1 MQGLLLPVK
10 LLHSH
15 LTWYNHTNFL
25 KTGADMSIYDSI
37 AETLAALKG
46 VSPADNPPRDVSPA
60 TTVDYENQDTAPVE
74 LDIFGEPK
82 RATIPTDELPDYVK
96 EPTLPLNEIASIVER
111 PSPPAADDY
120 YGIEYKAPVMPQ
132 VGTVPFH
139 LWESLAY
146 DLALGHPPSE
156 ELATAYSSTL
166 PELMSLIESPYFT
179 KLLNAKKEEVEEVG
193 PRASTVTKFRVI
205 TSMGMRE
212 YMRRVTS
219 PDTSDKDFHSLFK
232 LALEMAE
239 LTPPPQAKEAG
250 VEIKVGAGDGMTFNV
265 YSIPGLEHLASNAV
279 DVTPTEVVD
288 EVEFVDVPP
297 TEVVDEV
304 DFVGITSPGDTDVT
318 DTDVVDTPR
327 TIQTKMPYL

>member
-1 MQGLLLPVK
+1 
-10 LLHSH
+10 
-15 LTWYNHTNFL
+15 
-25 KTGADMSIYDSI
+25 MSIYDSI
-37 AETLAALKG
+37 AETLAALKVG
-46 VSPADNPPRDVSPA
+46 SSAANPSRDDDTPTA
-60 TTVDYENQDTAPVE
+60 VDYEDQDTDTPLAPEQVE

-82 RATIPTDELPDYVK
+82 RATIPTDELPDYAK
-96 EPTLPLNEIASIVER
+96 EPTLPLDEIASIVER
-111 PSPPAADDY
+111 PSLPTVDDH
-120 YGIEYKAPVMPQ
+120 YGIEYRAPVMPQ

-179 KLLNAKKEEVEEVG
+179 KLLGAKKEEAEEVG

-250 VEIKVGAGDGMTFNV
+250 VEIKVGAGEGMTFNV
-265 YSIPGLEHLASNAV
+265 YSIPGLDHLASNTV

-288 EVEFVDVPP
+288 EVDFVD
-297 TEVVDEV
+297 
-304 DFVGITSPGDTDVT
+304 ITSPEDTDVT
-318 DTDVVDTPR
+318 DTDVVDTTP
-327 TIQTKMPYL
+327 TTHTEMPYL

>member
-1 MQGLLLPVK
+1 
-10 LLHSH
+10 
-15 LTWYNHTNFL
+15 
-25 KTGADMSIYDSI
+25 MSIYDSI

-46 VSPADNPPRDVSPA
+46 GSPADNPPRDVSTP
-60 TTVDYENQDTAPVE
+60 TTVDYENRDVSTPTTVGYENRDTDTTPAE

-82 RATIPTDELPDYVK
+82 QATIPTDELPDYVK

-111 PSPPAADDY
+111 PSPPPFDN
-120 YGIEYKAPVMPQ
+120 YGLEYKAPIMPQ

-146 DLALGHPPSE
+146 DLALGHLPSE
-156 ELATAYSSTL
+156 ELAVAYSSTL

-250 VEIKVGAGDGMTFNV
+250 VEIKVGAGEGMTFNV
-265 YSIPGLEHLASNAV
+265 YSIPGLDHLASNTV
-279 DVTPTEVVD
+279 DVTPTTVVD
-288 EVEFVDVPP
+288 EAEFVGVTP
-297 TEVVDEV
+297 TTVVDEAE
-304 DFVGITSPGDTDVT
+304 FVGDT
-318 DTDVVDTPR
+318 TP
-327 TIQTKMPYL
+327 TTHTEMPYL

>member
-1 MQGLLLPVK
+1 
-10 LLHSH
+10 
-15 LTWYNHTNFL
+15 
-25 KTGADMSIYDSI
+25 MSIYDSI
-37 AETLAALKG
+37 AETLTALKG
-46 VSPADNPPRDVSPA
+46 GSSADNPPRDVSTP
-60 TTVDYENQDTAPVE
+60 TTVDYDNQATDDTAPTPVE

-111 PSPPAADDY
+111 PSPPTADDY
-120 YGIEYKAPVMPQ
+120 YGLEYKAPVTPQ

-156 ELATAYSSTL
+156 ELAAAYSSTL
-166 PELMSLIESPYFT
+166 PELMSLIDSPYFT

-212 YMRRVTS
+212 YMRRMTS

-250 VEIKVGAGDGMTFNV
+250 VEITVGAGDGMTFNV
-265 YSIPGLEHLASNAV
+265 YSIPGLDHLASNAV
-279 DVTPTEVVD
+279 DVTPPQTVDAEFMDVTSSEV
-288 EVEFVDVPP
+288 
-297 TEVVDEV
+297 
-304 DFVGITSPGDTDVT
+304 GDTT
-318 DTDVVDTPR
+318 DDT
-327 TIQTKMPYL
+327 TATTHTEMPLL

>member
-1 MQGLLLPVK
+1 
-10 LLHSH
+10 
-15 LTWYNHTNFL
+15 
-25 KTGADMSIYDSI
+25 MSIYDSI

-60 TTVDYENQDTAPVE
+60 TTVDYETQDTDTPLAPEQVE

-96 EPTLPLNEIASIVER
+96 DPTLPLNEIASIVER
-111 PSPPAADDY
+111 PSPPAADGY
-120 YGIEYKAPVMPQ
+120 YGIDYKAPVMPQ

-288 EVEFVDVPP
+288 EVDFVDV
-297 TEVVDEV
+297 
-304 DFVGITSPGDTDVT
+304 TSPEDTDVT
-318 DTDVVDTPR
+318 DTDVVDTTP
-327 TIQTKMPYL
+327 TTHTEMPYL

>member
-1 MQGLLLPVK
+1 
-10 LLHSH
+10 
-15 LTWYNHTNFL
+15 
-25 KTGADMSIYDSI
+25 MSIYDSI
-37 AETLAALKG
+37 AGTLAALKG
-46 VSPADNPPRDVSPA
+46 GSPADNPPRDVSAA
-60 TTVDYENQDTAPVE
+60 TTVDYETQDTDTTPVE

-82 RATIPTDELPDYVK
+82 QATIPTDELPDYVK

-111 PSPPAADDY
+111 PSPPPFDT
-120 YGIEYKAPVMPQ
+120 YGLEYKAPVVPQ

-179 KLLNAKKEEVEEVG
+179 KLLNAKKEEVQEVG

-279 DVTPTEVVD
+279 DVTPTEVAD
-288 EVEFVDVPP
+288 DVEFVDISCAS
-297 TEVVDEV
+297 D
-304 DFVGITSPGDTDVT
+304 IT
-318 DTDVVDTPR
+318 DTPTHTEDDDT
-327 TIQTKMPYL
+327 THMEMPYL

>member
-1 MQGLLLPVK
+1 
-10 LLHSH
+10 
-15 LTWYNHTNFL
+15 
-25 KTGADMSIYDSI
+25 MSIYDSI

-46 VSPADNPPRDVSPA
+46 GSPADNPPRDVSTP
-60 TTVDYENQDTAPVE
+60 TTVGYENQDTAPVE

-82 RATIPTDELPDYVK
+82 QATIPTDELPDYVK
-96 EPTLPLNEIASIVER
+96 EPTLPLHEIASIVER
-111 PSPPAADDY
+111 PSPPPFDN
-120 YGIEYKAPVMPQ
+120 YGLEYKAPIMPQ

-146 DLALGHPPSE
+146 DLALGHLPSE
-156 ELATAYSSTL
+156 ELAVAYSSTL

-265 YSIPGLEHLASNAV
+265 YSIPGLDHLASNAV
-279 DVTPTEVVD
+279 DITPTTVVD
-288 EVEFVDVPP
+288 EAE
-297 TEVVDEV
+297 
-304 DFVGITSPGDTDVT
+304 FVGITPTT
-318 DTDVVDTPR
+318 VVDEAEFVGVTSSEFVGVTTP
-327 TIQTKMPYL
+327 TTHTEMPYL

>member
-1 MQGLLLPVK
+1 
-10 LLHSH
+10 
-15 LTWYNHTNFL
+15 
-25 KTGADMSIYDSI
+25 MSIYDSI

-60 TTVDYENQDTAPVE
+60 TTVDYETQDTAPVE

-82 RATIPTDELPDYVK
+82 QATIPTDELPDYVK
-96 EPTLPLNEIASIVER
+96 DPTLPLNEIASIVER
-111 PSPPAADDY
+111 PSPSAADDY

-179 KLLNAKKEEVEEVG
+179 KLLGAKKEEVEEVG
-193 PRASTVTKFRVI
+193 HRASTVTKFRVI

-288 EVEFVDVPP
+288 EAEFVDVPP

-318 DTDVVDTPR
+318 DTDVVDTTP
-327 TIQTKMPYL
+327 TTHTEMPYL

>member
-1 MQGLLLPVK
+1 
-10 LLHSH
+10 
-15 LTWYNHTNFL
+15 
-25 KTGADMSIYDSI
+25 MSIYDSI

-46 VSPADNPPRDVSPA
+46 VSPADNPPRDVSTP
-60 TTVDYENQDTAPVE
+60 TTVDYENQDTALVE

-82 RATIPTDELPDYVK
+82 QATIPTDELPDYAK
-96 EPTLPLNEIASIVER
+96 EPTLPLSEIASIVER

-166 PELMSLIESPYFT
+166 PELVSLIESPYFT

-250 VEIKVGAGDGMTFNV
+250 VEITVGAGDGMTFNV
-265 YSIPGLEHLASNAV
+265 YSIPGLDHLASNAV
-279 DVTPTEVVD
+279 DIT
-288 EVEFVDVPP
+288 P

-304 DFVGITSPGDTDVT
+304 DFVDVPPTEVVGEVDFVDTTSPEDTDVT
-318 DTDVVDTPR
+318 DTDFVDTTP
-327 TIQTKMPYL
+327 TTHTEMPYL

>member
-1 MQGLLLPVK
+1 M
-10 LLHSH
+10 
-15 LTWYNHTNFL
+15 
-25 KTGADMSIYDSI
+25 
-37 AETLAALKG
+37 
-46 VSPADNPPRDVSPA
+46 
-60 TTVDYENQDTAPVE
+60 DYETQDTDTTPVE

-82 RATIPTDELPDYVK
+82 QATIPTDELPDYVK
-96 EPTLPLNEIASIVER
+96 GPTLPLNEIASIVER

-219 PDTSDKDFHSLFK
+219 PETSDKDFHSLFK

-288 EVEFVDVPP
+288 EVDFVDV
-297 TEVVDEV
+297 
-304 DFVGITSPGDTDVT
+304 TSPEDTDVT
-318 DTDVVDTPR
+318 DTDVVDTTP
-327 TIQTKMPYL
+327 TTHTEMPYL

>member
-1 MQGLLLPVK
+1 MK

-46 VSPADNPPRDVSPA
+46 GSPADNPPRDVSPA

-96 EPTLPLNEIASIVER
+96 DPTLPLNEIASIVER

-166 PELMSLIESPYFT
+166 PEPISLIESPYFT
-179 KLLNAKKEEVEEVG
+179 KLLNAKKEEVQEVG

-318 DTDVVDTPR
+318 DTDVVDTSR

>member
-1 MQGLLLPVK
+1 
-10 LLHSH
+10 
-15 LTWYNHTNFL
+15 
-25 KTGADMSIYDSI
+25 MSIYDSI

-46 VSPADNPPRDVSPA
+46 GSPADNPPRDVSPA
-60 TTVDYENQDTAPVE
+60 TTVDYETQDTDTAPVE

-96 EPTLPLNEIASIVER
+96 DPTLPLNEIASIVER

-179 KLLNAKKEEVEEVG
+179 KLLGAKKEEVEEVG
-193 PRASTVTKFRVI
+193 HRASTVTKFRVI

-288 EVEFVDVPP
+288 EVDFVDVPP

-318 DTDVVDTPR
+318 DTDVVDTSR

>member
-1 MQGLLLPVK
+1 
-10 LLHSH
+10 
-15 LTWYNHTNFL
+15 
-25 KTGADMSIYDSI
+25 MSIYDSI

-46 VSPADNPPRDVSPA
+46 GSPADNPPRDVSPA

-96 EPTLPLNEIASIVER
+96 DPTLPLNEIASIVER

-156 ELATAYSSTL
+156 ELAVAYSSTL

-279 DVTPTEVVD
+279 DVTPTTVAD
-288 EVEFVDVPP
+288 DVEFVDIVED
-297 TEVVDEV
+297 TDTGDIGV
-304 DFVGITSPGDTDVT
+304 GDTPHT
-318 DTDVVDTPR
+318 THTE
-327 TIQTKMPYL
+327 MPYL

>member
-1 MQGLLLPVK
+1 
-10 LLHSH
+10 
-15 LTWYNHTNFL
+15 
-25 KTGADMSIYDSI
+25 MSIYDSI

-46 VSPADNPPRDVSPA
+46 GSPADNPPRDVSPA

-111 PSPPAADDY
+111 PSPPATDDY

-318 DTDVVDTPR
+318 DTDVVDTSR

>member
-1 MQGLLLPVK
+1 
-10 LLHSH
+10 
-15 LTWYNHTNFL
+15 
-25 KTGADMSIYDSI
+25 MSIYDSI

-46 VSPADNPPRDVSPA
+46 GSPADNPPRDVSTP
-60 TTVDYENQDTAPVE
+60 TTVDYENQADTTPVE

-82 RATIPTDELPDYVK
+82 QATIPTDELPDYVK

-111 PSPPAADDY
+111 PSPPAADNY
-120 YGIEYKAPVMPQ
+120 YGIEYKAPIMPQ

-156 ELATAYSSTL
+156 ELAVAYSSTL

-250 VEIKVGAGDGMTFNV
+250 VEITVGAGDGMTFNV
-265 YSIPGLEHLASNAV
+265 YSIPGLDHLASNAV
-279 DVTPTEVVD
+279 DVTPTEVAD
-288 EVEFVDVPP
+288 DVEFVDISCAS
-297 TEVVDEV
+297 D
-304 DFVGITSPGDTDVT
+304 IT
-318 DTDVVDTPR
+318 DTPTHTEDDDT
-327 TIQTKMPYL
+327 THTEMPYL

>member
-1 MQGLLLPVK
+1 
-10 LLHSH
+10 
-15 LTWYNHTNFL
+15 
-25 KTGADMSIYDSI
+25 MSIYDSI

-46 VSPADNPPRDVSPA
+46 GSPADNPPRDVSTP
-60 TTVDYENQDTAPVE
+60 TTVDYDTRDTDATPVE

-82 RATIPTDELPDYVK
+82 QATIPTGELPAYAK

-111 PSPPAADDY
+111 PSPPPLGDY
-120 YGIEYKAPVMPQ
+120 GVEYKAPVMPQ

-166 PELMSLIESPYFT
+166 PELMSLIESPYFI
-179 KLLNAKKEEVEEVG
+179 KLLNAKKEEVQEVG

-239 LTPPPQAKEAG
+239 LTPPPQAREAG

-265 YSIPGLEHLASNAV
+265 YGIPGLDHLAGNAV
-279 DVTPTEVVD
+279 DVTPTTVVD
-288 EVEFVDVPP
+288 EAEFVDV
-297 TEVVDEV
+297 
-304 DFVGITSPGDTDVT
+304 TSPEFVDVTSPEFVDTDVGDTPHTT
-318 DTDVVDTPR
+318 DTE
-327 TIQTKMPYL
+327 MPYL

>member
-1 MQGLLLPVK
+1 
-10 LLHSH
+10 
-15 LTWYNHTNFL
+15 
-25 KTGADMSIYDSI
+25 MSIYDSI
-37 AETLAALKG
+37 AETLAALKVG
-46 VSPADNPPRDVSPA
+46 SSAANPSRDADTPTA
-60 TTVDYENQDTAPVE
+60 VDYEDQDTDTPLAPEQVE

-96 EPTLPLNEIASIVER
+96 EPTLPLDEIASIVER
-111 PSPPAADDY
+111 PSLPTVDDH
-120 YGIEYKAPVMPQ
+120 YGIEYRAPVMPQ

-166 PELMSLIESPYFT
+166 PELISLIESPYFT
-179 KLLNAKKEEVEEVG
+179 KLLGAKKEEAEEVG

-250 VEIKVGAGDGMTFNV
+250 VEIKVGAGEGMTFNV
-265 YSIPGLEHLASNAV
+265 YSIPGLDHLASNTV

-288 EVEFVDVPP
+288 DIDVVEFVDVTTHHEDDDTTHDK
-297 TEVVDEV
+297 TE
-304 DFVGITSPGDTDVT
+304 
-318 DTDVVDTPR
+318 
-327 TIQTKMPYL
+327 MPYL

>member
-1 MQGLLLPVK
+1 
-10 LLHSH
+10 
-15 LTWYNHTNFL
+15 
-25 KTGADMSIYDSI
+25 MSIYDSI
-37 AETLAALKG
+37 AETLAALKVG
-46 VSPADNPPRDVSPA
+46 SSASNPPRDDDTPTAVDYVEQDTPA
-60 TTVDYENQDTAPVE
+60 TEMVE

-82 RATIPTDELPDYVK
+82 HATIPTDELPGYAK
-96 EPTLPLNEIASIVER
+96 ESTLPLNEIASIVER
-111 PSPPAADDY
+111 PSPPPFDA
-120 YGIEYKAPVMPQ
+120 YGLEYKAPVMPQ

-166 PELMSLIESPYFT
+166 PELMSLIESPYFI
-179 KLLNAKKEEVEEVG
+179 KLLGAKKEEVEEVG

-205 TSMGMRE
+205 TSRGMRE

-250 VEIKVGAGDGMTFNV
+250 VAIKDGAGEGMTFNV
-265 YSIPGLEHLASNAV
+265 YSIPGLEHLASNTV
-279 DVTPTEVVD
+279 DVTPTEVFDIVD
-288 EVEFVDVPP
+288 
-297 TEVVDEV
+297 
-304 DFVGITSPGDTDVT
+304 ITSTNSVDITNTTRTHHEDDDTNDNT
-318 DTDVVDTPR
+318 E
-327 TIQTKMPYL
+327 MPYL

>member
-1 MQGLLLPVK
+1 
-10 LLHSH
+10 
-15 LTWYNHTNFL
+15 
-25 KTGADMSIYDSI
+25 MSIYDSI
-37 AETLAALKG
+37 AETLAALKVG
-46 VSPADNPPRDVSPA
+46 SSAANPSRDADTPTA
-60 TTVDYENQDTAPVE
+60 VDYEDQDTDTPLAPEQVE

-82 RATIPTDELPDYVK
+82 RATIPTDELPDYAK
-96 EPTLPLNEIASIVER
+96 EPTLPLDEIASIVER
-111 PSPPAADDY
+111 PSLPTVDDH
-120 YGIEYKAPVMPQ
+120 YGIEYRAPVMPQ

-179 KLLNAKKEEVEEVG
+179 KLLGAKKEEAEEVG

-250 VEIKVGAGDGMTFNV
+250 VEIKVGAGEGMTFNV
-265 YSIPGLEHLASNAV
+265 YSIPGLDHLASNTV

-288 EVEFVDVPP
+288 EVDFVD
-297 TEVVDEV
+297 
-304 DFVGITSPGDTDVT
+304 ITSPEDTDVT
-318 DTDVVDTPR
+318 DTDVVDTTP
-327 TIQTKMPYL
+327 TTHTEMPYL

>member
-1 MQGLLLPVK
+1 
-10 LLHSH
+10 
-15 LTWYNHTNFL
+15 
-25 KTGADMSIYDSI
+25 MSIYDSI
-37 AETLAALKG
+37 AETLAALKVG
-46 VSPADNPPRDVSPA
+46 SSAANPSRDDDTPTA
-60 TTVDYENQDTAPVE
+60 VDYEDQDTDTPLAPEQVE

-96 EPTLPLNEIASIVER
+96 EPTLPLDEIASIVER
-111 PSPPAADDY
+111 PSLPTVDDH
-120 YGIEYKAPVMPQ
+120 YGIEYRAPVMPQ

-179 KLLNAKKEEVEEVG
+179 KLLGAKKEEAEEVG

-250 VEIKVGAGDGMTFNV
+250 VEIKVGAGEGMTFNV
-265 YSIPGLEHLASNAV
+265 YSIPGLDHLASNTV

-288 EVEFVDVPP
+288 EVDFVD
-297 TEVVDEV
+297 
-304 DFVGITSPGDTDVT
+304 ITSPEDTDVT
-318 DTDVVDTPR
+318 DTDVVDTTP
-327 TIQTKMPYL
+327 TTHTEMPYL

>member
-1 MQGLLLPVK
+1 
-10 LLHSH
+10 
-15 LTWYNHTNFL
+15 
-25 KTGADMSIYDSI
+25 MSIYDSI
-37 AETLAALKG
+37 AETLAALKVG
-46 VSPADNPPRDVSPA
+46 SSASNPPRGDDTPTAVDYVEQDTPA
-60 TTVDYENQDTAPVE
+60 TEMVE

-82 RATIPTDELPDYVK
+82 HATIPTDELPDYVK

-111 PSPPAADDY
+111 PSPPSLDDH
-120 YGIEYKAPVMPQ
+120 YGLEYRAPVMPQ

-166 PELMSLIESPYFT
+166 PELMSLIESPYFI
-179 KLLNAKKEEVEEVG
+179 KLLGAKKEEVEEVG

-250 VEIKVGAGDGMTFNV
+250 VEIKVGAGEGMTFNV
-265 YSIPGLEHLASNAV
+265 YSIPGLDHLASNTV

-288 EVEFVDVPP
+288 D
-297 TEVVDEV
+297 
-304 DFVGITSPGDTDVT
+304 I
-318 DTDVVDTPR
+318 DVVDITSTDIVDITNTTR
-327 TIQTKMPYL
+327 THHEDDDTNDNAEMPYL

>member
-1 MQGLLLPVK
+1 
-10 LLHSH
+10 
-15 LTWYNHTNFL
+15 
-25 KTGADMSIYDSI
+25 MSIYDSI

-46 VSPADNPPRDVSPA
+46 GSPADNPPRDVSTA
-60 TTVDYENQDTAPVE
+60 TTVDYETRDTDATPVE

-82 RATIPTDELPDYVK
+82 QATIPTDELPGYAK
-96 EPTLPLNEIASIVER
+96 ESTLPLNEIASIVER
-111 PSPPAADDY
+111 PSPPPFDA
-120 YGIEYKAPVMPQ
+120 YGLEYKAPVMPQ

-179 KLLNAKKEEVEEVG
+179 KLLNAKKEEVREVG

-279 DVTPTEVVD
+279 DVTPTEVAD
-288 EVEFVDVPP
+288 DVEFVDISCAS
-297 TEVVDEV
+297 D
-304 DFVGITSPGDTDVT
+304 IT
-318 DTDVVDTPR
+318 DTPTHTEDDDT
-327 TIQTKMPYL
+327 THTEMPYL

>member
-1 MQGLLLPVK
+1 
-10 LLHSH
+10 
-15 LTWYNHTNFL
+15 
-25 KTGADMSIYDSI
+25 MSIYDSI

-46 VSPADNPPRDVSPA
+46 GYPPRDDDTP
-60 TTVDYENQDTAPVE
+60 TTVDYMDTDNDTDTTPAPVE

-82 RATIPTDELPDYVK
+82 QATIPTDELPDYVK

-111 PSPPAADDY
+111 PSLPTVDDH
-120 YGIEYKAPVMPQ
+120 YGIEYRAPVMPQ

-166 PELMSLIESPYFT
+166 PELMSLIESPYFI
-179 KLLNAKKEEVEEVG
+179 KLLGAKKEEVEEVG

-250 VEIKVGAGDGMTFNV
+250 VEIKVGAGEGMTFNV
-265 YSIPGLEHLASNAV
+265 YSIPGLDHLASNTV
-279 DVTPTEVVD
+279 DVTPTEVAD
-288 EVEFVDVPP
+288 DVEFVDISCASDITDITNTTRTH
-297 TEVVDEV
+297 TED
-304 DFVGITSPGDTDVT
+304 DDTNDNT
-318 DTDVVDTPR
+318 E
-327 TIQTKMPYL
+327 MPYL

>member
-1 MQGLLLPVK
+1 
-10 LLHSH
+10 
-15 LTWYNHTNFL
+15 
-25 KTGADMSIYDSI
+25 MSIYDSI

-46 VSPADNPPRDVSPA
+46 GSSADNPPRDVSTP
-60 TTVDYENQDTAPVE
+60 TTVDYENQATAGTPDTAPTPVE

-82 RATIPTDELPDYVK
+82 QATIPTYELPDYVR
-96 EPTLPLNEIASIVER
+96 EPTLPLSEIASIVER
-111 PSPPAADDY
+111 PSPPTTNDH
-120 YGIEYKAPVMPQ
+120 YGLEYKAPVTLQ

-146 DLALGHPPSE
+146 DLALGHPASE
-156 ELATAYSSTL
+156 ELAVAYSSTL
-166 PELMSLIESPYFT
+166 PELIGLIESPYFT

-239 LTPPPQAKEAG
+239 LTPPSAKEAG
-250 VEIKVGAGDGMTFNV
+250 VEIKVGAGEGMTFNV
-265 YSIPGLEHLASNAV
+265 YSIPGLDHLASNAV
-279 DVTPTEVVD
+279 DVTPPQTVDAEVVD
-288 EVEFVDVPP
+288 SVE
-297 TEVVDEV
+297 
-304 DFVGITSPGDTDVT
+304 DTDVT
-318 DTDVVDTPR
+318 DT
-327 TIQTKMPYL
+327 PYTTHTAEMIYL

>member
-1 MQGLLLPVK
+1 MQKTPRPYARGFLLPVDFVPVK
-10 LLHSH
+10 LLHSP

-25 KTGADMSIYDSI
+25 KNRADMSIYDSI

-46 VSPADNPPRDVSPA
+46 GSPADNPPRDVSPA

-179 KLLNAKKEEVEEVG
+179 KLLNAKKEEVQEVG

-250 VEIKVGAGDGMTFNV
+250 VEIKVGAGEGMTFNV
-265 YSIPGLEHLASNAV
+265 YSIPGLDHLASNAV

-288 EVEFVDVPP
+288 EVDFVDV
-297 TEVVDEV
+297 
-304 DFVGITSPGDTDVT
+304 TSPGDTDVT
-318 DTDVVDTPR
+318 DTDVVDTSH
-327 TIQTKMPYL
+327 TTHTEMPYL